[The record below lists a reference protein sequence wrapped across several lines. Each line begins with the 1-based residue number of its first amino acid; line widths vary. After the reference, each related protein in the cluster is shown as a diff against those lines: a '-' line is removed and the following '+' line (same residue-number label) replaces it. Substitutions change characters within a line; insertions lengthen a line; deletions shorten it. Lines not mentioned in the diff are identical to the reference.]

1 MQLKGNSSITVGA
14 NIEHDLNMI
23 PAASLILPMKLTI
36 LFSAESC
43 LTKDMFYSLF
53 CPTVIPSL
61 TV

>member
-14 NIEHDLNMI
+14 NTEHDLNMI

-43 LTKDMFYSLF
+43 LTKDMFYA
-53 CPTVIPSL
+53 
-61 TV
+61 